1 MDVRKS
7 LYSVENM
14 MGVQVVKLVPRQ
26 ILDQLQITEIGQ
38 GIKELVDQG
47 TTKLLLD
54 FSNVDHLSSSSLGML
69 ITVKKQ
75 IETNKGHLKLC
86 AIKPTLF
93 EVFKITRLD
102 KVFSVYKTT
111 DEALLSFT

>member
-1 MDVRKS
+1 MDPQKS
-7 LYSVENM
+7 LFSVQCM
-14 MGVQVVKLVPRQ
+14 VGVHVVKLLPKQ

-38 GIKELVDQG
+38 GIKELIDQG
-47 TTKLLLD
+47 TTKLLID
-54 FSNVDHLSSSSLGML
+54 FSNVDHLSSASLGML
-69 ITVKKQ
+69 ITTKKQ
-75 IETNKGHLKLC
+75 IEANKGRLKLSS
-86 AIKPTLF
+86 IKPQLF